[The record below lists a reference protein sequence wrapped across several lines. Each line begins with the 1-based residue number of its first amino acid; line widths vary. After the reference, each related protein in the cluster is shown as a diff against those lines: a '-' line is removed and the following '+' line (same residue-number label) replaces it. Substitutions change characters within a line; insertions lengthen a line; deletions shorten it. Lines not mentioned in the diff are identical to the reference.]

1 MGAEVRSLH
10 SPKRDHVAATRVT
23 TDVGAFLRN
32 HANGRAQSTND
43 GSVSSTHC
51 VQPLLLQTV
60 RSTKLLPVVQL
71 RSGVILL
78 MGDPTL
84 CIEPRVCVYKR
95 ERPSPGMKGG
105 HFVTSL
111 PSAPRSAVLQSVH
124 ETAEL
129 SNILVKRNIP
139 KDIVL
144 IDPGAVNRLSAL
156 LSGAVDAAI
165 VSPEERYAALDQG
178 MKDLMFFGKEV
189 KNSWGT
195 FATSEWFLKGT
206 TETARR
212 IVRAVIKCLRHASRP
227 RRHDRRR
234 GKIQ

>member
-78 MGDPTL
+78 MGANGL
-84 CIEPRVCVYKR
+84 ILFSRFGLFRVAINPRLEQHV
-95 ERPSPGMKGG
+95 G
-105 HFVTSL
+105 HG
-111 PSAPRSAVLQSVH
+111 QH
-124 ETAEL
+124 
-129 SNILVKRNIP
+129 
-139 KDIVL
+139 
-144 IDPGAVNRLSAL
+144 NRA
-156 LSGAVDAAI
+156 D
-165 VSPEERYAALDQG
+165 EDT
-178 MKDLMFFGKEV
+178 D
-189 KNSWGT
+189 
-195 FATSEWFLKGT
+195 
-206 TETARR
+206 
-212 IVRAVIKCLRHASRP
+212 
-227 RRHDRRR
+227 
-234 GKIQ
+234 